1 MSWFEIIA
9 DRKIRDAIEEG
20 AFDNLPGKGKPL
32 PLDMDFTTPAD
43 QRLAARLM
51 KDANVLPD
59 WIELDKHLRTLR
71 ERWDDRLRAFSHERD
86 QALRKLTP
94 GGDES
99 ALATLDRQRD
109 RFLIAAA
116 QHAREFNRQV
126 DRLNLL
132 LPPTVPQR
140 LRLRFDEQMSELE
153 ARFPR
158 YLPTAP
164 NEPKPWEQFREQPK
178 PQLRLNNYMP
188 AKRRRSPFG

>member
-20 AFDNLPGKGKPL
+20 MIDNLPGTGKPL
-32 PLDMDFTTPAD
+32 PLDLDFTTPAD

-71 ERWDDRLRAFSHERD
+71 ERWEERLRAFTVERE

-94 GGDES
+94 GGDEA

-116 QHAREFNRQV
+116 QAAREINRQI

-140 LRLRFDEQMSELE
+140 IRLRFDEHMAELE

-158 YLPTAP
+158 YLPADP
-164 NEPKPWEQFREQPK
+164 NAPKPWEHLREAPK
-178 PQLRLNNYMP
+178 PKVQLSNYMP
-188 AKRRRSPFG
+188 AKRRRSSFG